1 MIQKKI
7 AKTSTLLTQCDAIY
21 IGIFVGGQIE
31 ETVSLFNLSLSYSVV
46 PMP

>member
-21 IGIFVGGQIE
+21 RNICGGQIE